1 MSRWL
6 DINQT
11 SAKHSHNSTVQT
23 QIFPQSHSWDT
34 DIPTIPQLR
43 HRHSHNPTAQTQTFP
58 LSHSAD
64 TNIPTQDPCHLI
76 LAFTLVRH
84 DFFSSNLDYT
94 HMVLL
99 FASSLET
106 SSSSTLGMPELKS
119 QLSPLVKMWMY
130 KPTGGFCCFAAEGII
145 IPVYYWDV
153 VPFVSQKSIENF
165 SVPESL
171 DVSHSLYVRK

>member
-1 MSRWL
+1 MQNIPTIPQCKHRYSR
-6 DINQT
+6 NPTAETQT
-11 SAKHSHNSTVQT
+11 
-23 QIFPQSHSWDT
+23 FPPSHSSDT
-34 DIPTIPQLR
+34 DIPTISQLK
-43 HRHSHNPTAQTQTFP
+43 HRHSHNPTSQTQTFP

-99 FASSLET
+99 LASSLET

-145 IPVYYWDV
+145 IPVYY
-153 VPFVSQKSIENF
+153 
-165 SVPESL
+165 
-171 DVSHSLYVRK
+171 